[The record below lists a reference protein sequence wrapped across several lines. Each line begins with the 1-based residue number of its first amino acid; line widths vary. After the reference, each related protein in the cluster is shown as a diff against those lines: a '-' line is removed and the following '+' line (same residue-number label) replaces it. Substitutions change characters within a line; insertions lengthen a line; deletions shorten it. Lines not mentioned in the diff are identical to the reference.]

1 MPLPHSLPRL
11 RRVWLAALL
20 LPALHATAAP
30 LYQSRLLFEP
40 ESWHNHA
47 SCVVE
52 LPNGDLLACWFHGS
66 GERTADDVK
75 VEGARLRRGAS
86 AWGPRFTLADTP
98 GFPDCNPAM
107 FLDPQGR
114 LWLVWI
120 TIQSNRWE
128 SSLLKYQRSEDFL
141 VDGAPRW
148 NDRGVIHL
156 KPPAEFAAAA
166 LAHYD
171 RVEPSRLA
179 AAADDDEDGA
189 TLHAMAEC
197 RQPGTSEQEIA
208 LALHVLDGVP
218 REALEPIAE
227 LFAGRPRR
235 LGDRRRRERDPDGD
249 DTIIHDDAVA
259 LDAHRCA
266 VGDLAESERP
276 DPIDEWDTCLRED
289 GGAEVRVA
297 PRDRRGGVHDRGG
310 ARGHERFRRNPVE
323 VLVID
328 DRHIARSEPLDEPFR
343 AGPDARQCLGL
354 DGSAR
359 APRTRPDHHSASRRA
374 SRRGRGGSAYRA
386 ALSGRS
392 PRRSASS
399 SPLRR

>member
-1 MPLPHSLPRL
+1 MGTDRDDRL
-11 RRVWLAALL
+11 RPGVVREQEGDVLARPGRGDRAGAETERIEPREARSAPVRVGVDDEFRRRAMACRE
-20 LPALHATAAP
+20 AE
-30 LYQSRLLFEP
+30 RL
-40 ESWHNHA
+40 
-47 SCVVE
+47 V
-52 LPNGDLLACWFHGS
+52 GDAVHV
-66 GERTADDVK
+66 ADDEVGS
-75 VEGARLRRGAS
+75 VARLDQCV
-86 AWGPRFTLADTP
+86 GPAVDAD
-98 GFPDCNPAM
+98 
-107 FLDPQGR
+107 
-114 LWLVWI
+114 
-120 TIQSNRWE
+120 E
-128 SSLLKYQRSEDFL
+128 
-141 VDGAPRW
+141 DGAGVADPWDEGGEVLPIPR
-148 NDRGVIHL
+148 
-156 KPPAEFAAAA
+156 
-166 LAHYD
+166 
-171 RVEPSRLA
+171 
-179 AAADDDEDGA
+179 AADDDEDGA
-189 TLHAMAEC
+189 TLHAMAEF

-218 REALEPIAE
+218 REALEPLAE

-276 DPIDEWDTCLRED
+276 DPIDEWDTCVRED

-310 ARGHERFRRNPVE
+310 ARGHERFRRDPVE

-392 PRRSASS
+392 PRRSASP